1 MNGGGCHICPV
12 RPGNGPAP
20 VTLRLRRI
28 AASRKKNLS
37 RPRMR
42 VPFAQNFT
50 IPATGTGTKRP
61 SDARRRTEFHK
72 NDISYPLAERLRLCH
87 LGRDASVTEAKCHR
101 KDDDM
106 RYIVTAML
114 SAAAMAAI
122 PLTAIAQD
130 EDPIHQAIEARKGF
144 YQMLAINM
152 GQLAGMAK
160 GDIAYDEAAASRAAA
175 NIEAL
180 TQYDLPSLFI
190 EGSGRG
196 QTSEETAAKPDIWT
210 NMDDFRAKFAG
221 LAEAATGASE
231 AVKGGAD
238 KVGAVVG
245 KIGAACKAC
254 HDSYREKS

>member
-1 MNGGGCHICPV
+1 
-12 RPGNGPAP
+12 
-20 VTLRLRRI
+20 
-28 AASRKKNLS
+28 
-37 RPRMR
+37 
-42 VPFAQNFT
+42 
-50 IPATGTGTKRP
+50 
-61 SDARRRTEFHK
+61 
-72 NDISYPLAERLRLCH
+72 
-87 LGRDASVTEAKCHR
+87 
-101 KDDDM
+101 M

-196 QTSEETAAKPDIWT
+196 QTSEETAAQTLRKIL
-210 NMDDFRAKFAG
+210 DDFSTLSFKAGAGYFSCTFSAGVAGFPSLRTAEQLVLAADQALYRAKNSG
-221 LAEAATGASE
+221 RRQVVVAARD
-231 AVKGGAD
+231 AD
-238 KVGAVVG
+238 
-245 KIGAACKAC
+245 
-254 HDSYREKS
+254 

>member
-1 MNGGGCHICPV
+1 MGAEIEPALVDSLAAKVEATVQRRYQAELAALQQRNQAAQTGQ
-12 RPGNGPAP
+12 GP
-20 VTLRLRRI
+20 RI
-28 AASRKKNLS
+28 A
-37 RPRMR
+37 
-42 VPFAQNFT
+42 
-50 IPATGTGTKRP
+50 IG
-61 SDARRRTEFHK
+61 
-72 NDISYPLAERLRLCH
+72 
-87 LGRDASVTEAKCHR
+87 
-101 KDDDM
+101 
-106 RYIVTAML
+106 IVSLVM
-114 SAAAMAAI
+114 SI

-238 KVGAVVG
+238 KAGAVQEKTALLPDYSFAGSDSAAGTSVSG
-245 KIGAACKAC
+245 IAGAAIVAAAAALICGVGGICRHKKN
-254 HDSYREKS
+254 HSQ

>member
-1 MNGGGCHICPV
+1 
-12 RPGNGPAP
+12 
-20 VTLRLRRI
+20 
-28 AASRKKNLS
+28 
-37 RPRMR
+37 
-42 VPFAQNFT
+42 
-50 IPATGTGTKRP
+50 
-61 SDARRRTEFHK
+61 
-72 NDISYPLAERLRLCH
+72 
-87 LGRDASVTEAKCHR
+87 
-101 KDDDM
+101 M

-190 EGSGRG
+190 EGSAHG
-196 QTSEETAAKPDIWT
+196 QAEDSAAKPEIWAD
-210 NMDDFRAKFAG
+210 MDGFKAKFSG
-221 LAEAATGASE
+221 LQEAATGAAE
-231 AVKGGAD
+231 AVKGGAEN
-238 KVGAVVG
+238 VGPVVG
-245 KIGAACKAC
+245 KLGAACKAC
-254 HDSYREKS
+254 HDVYREKS